1 MGIRRTYSPWVTV
14 PPGTIG
20 DLRNRPPHQPYNR
33 CARHMGYE
41 MHPIARQTDAPDH
54 LKEIDRFQIRI
65 VDSALRHGSVG
76 TIPESSVSTV
86 DSLDTCRPAVH
97 DRTRPYRS
105 NLWVGNSNM
114 IIINNGMA
122 ITNRET
128 PHRPGPHPHRS
139 THASFE
145 PHVIIMHHIKFILLT
160 IFSHTYLYLPLFT
173 YIWLYLGF
181 ITLIWAYLPLI
192 ALMLPNMPLFY

>member
-1 MGIRRTYSPWVTV
+1 MQRMMGIRRTYSPWVTV

-86 DSLDTCRPAVH
+86 DSLDTCRPTVH

-114 IIINNGMA
+114 IKLLGAPRGMQNWDKTPV
-122 ITNRET
+122 IPHE
-128 PHRPGPHPHRS
+128 PHRRAP
-139 THASFE
+139 
-145 PHVIIMHHIKFILLT
+145 
-160 IFSHTYLYLPLFT
+160 
-173 YIWLYLGF
+173 
-181 ITLIWAYLPLI
+181 
-192 ALMLPNMPLFY
+192 